1 MAKKYKIEIYK
12 CYDVQV
18 LDEDGNMVD
27 FHNEGFIAQ
36 EYVYGDKKQAIKIGK
51 MLKELVMKHD
61 NEQ

>member
-1 MAKKYKIEIYK
+1 MAKKYKIEITR

-36 EYVYGDKKQAIKIGK
+36 EYVYGDRKEAIKTGK
-51 MLKELVMKHD
+51 MLKELVIKLD
-61 NEQ
+61 SEQ